1 MQKEF
6 AISLQEIETARP
18 RSLFPPERATSNRAA
33 LEAANERAV
42 HAMRAKCFAGVV
54 GVGAACGAV
63 RAMTGEAAA
72 SELFFST
79 LTAMVLVM
87 LAGFIGG
94 LAGDITRG
102 MAAWVTGGDVEGG
115 DTTDGMIVGGFG
127 FAFLGFVMALVFWQP
142 ERAGLFAAVGAF
154 AGGFLGALP
163 GEQVGVI
170 VRMLAAQEQ
179 RERIRQDI

>member
-1 MQKEF
+1 MREEF
-6 AISLQEIETARP
+6 AISLEGIEAARP
-18 RSLFPPERATSNRAA
+18 SSLSSPERATAERAR
-33 LEAANERAV
+33 EAAYERAV
-42 HAMRAKCFAGVV
+42 QTMRAKCFAGVV
-54 GVGAACGAV
+54 GVGAACGVV
-63 RAMTGEAAA
+63 RAMTSGAVA

-79 LTAMVLVM
+79 LTAVVLVM

-102 MAAWVTGGDVEGG
+102 MAAWIAGGEVDGG
-115 DTTDGMIVGGFG
+115 DTSDGMIVGGFG
-127 FAFLGFVMALVFWQP
+127 FAFLGLVVALVFWQP

-179 RERIRQDI
+179 LERQRQDI